1 MAAVGEVSSA
11 SLAQGGWSVN
21 AGLCYLLILIVV
33 AKQFLV
39 SVAIDYN
46 C

>member
-1 MAAVGEVSSA
+1 MAAMGEVSSA
-11 SLAQGGWSVN
+11 SLAQGGWLVN
-21 AGLCYLLILIVV
+21 AGLCYLLTLIIV

-46 C
+46 R